1 MEPNCIV
8 LIVRACFYSPWP
20 ILFIQSISLY
30 SQPNKGKYKIP
41 KQYSQNNTL
50 YVTVYR
56 CRFSR
61 DCFQVSLQCKVI
73 LQYTMN
79 YPKSGYHLHNLCK
92 FPAVLYLV
100 STFCYRCRLDIKT
113 SIIPLQTIT
122 YEHEICNAYFIS
134 SLVKKLCDK
143 WKIFGV

>member
-30 SQPNKGKYKIP
+30 SEPNKSKYKIP

-50 YVTVYR
+50 YVTVKRY
-56 CRFSR
+56 
-61 DCFQVSLQCKVI
+61 LQEIVFKSYCNVKVI
-73 LQYTMN
+73 FQYTMN
-79 YPKSGYHLHNLCK
+79 YQKSGCHLHNLCK

-134 SLVKKLCDK
+134 FLVKNLCDK
-143 WKIFGV
+143 WKFFGV